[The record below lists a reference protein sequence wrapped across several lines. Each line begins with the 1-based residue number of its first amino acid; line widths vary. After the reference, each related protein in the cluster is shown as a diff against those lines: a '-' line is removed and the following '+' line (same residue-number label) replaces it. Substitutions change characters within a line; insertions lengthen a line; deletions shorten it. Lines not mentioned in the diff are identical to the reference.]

1 MASISEDHDHLAA
14 LLPEAR
20 VGTIERIEPI
30 TIGQSGAGVYAVT
43 ASRGAFILRLQ
54 PNTDAATFANRL
66 LILRRAAEGGVTPAV
81 VHVDEASRAVVTV
94 RVSGMPLPA
103 ALGDPGQRD
112 RALASLIDGLRAAHD
127 LDPTGIAESTPL
139 AHARAAWHQQHVRPA
154 FPSWAQSLPTTFD
167 TIASALAGDS
177 RRVVNHND
185 VNPMNVMWDGAK
197 AWLVDWDV
205 AGLGHPH
212 YDLATLAMFLRL
224 DDAAT
229 FGLCARHDGVPLDE
243 PARALFRA
251 LRQLVALLCGLIFL
265 GLSDDLAT
273 RPAPTL
279 QDAPS
284 LGECYAAMRAA
295 ELDLGSAR
303 GRTTFGL
310 ALLAEGLT
318 RVAT

>member
-1 MASISEDHDHLAA
+1 MHLVSQDRLAQ

-20 VGTIERIEPI
+20 VGAIDRIETI

-54 PNTDAATFANRL
+54 PGADAATFAKRL
-66 LILRRAAEGGVTPAV
+66 LILRRAAESGVTPAV
-81 VHVDEASRAVVTV
+81 VHVDEAARAVVTV
-94 RVSGMPLPA
+94 RVVGMPLPA

-112 RALASLIDGLRAAHD
+112 RALVSLVDGLRAAHA
-127 LDPTGIAESTPL
+127 LDPSGIDESTPL
-139 AHARAAWHQQHVRPA
+139 AHARAAWQQQQARPA
-154 FPSWAQSLPTTFD
+154 FPAWAQSLPMTFD
-167 TIASALAGDS
+167 AIAAVLAGDS
-177 RRVVNHND
+177 GRVVNHND

-224 DDAAT
+224 DDAAA
-229 FGLCARHDGVPLDE
+229 FGLCARHDGAPLDE
-243 PARALFRA
+243 PARASFRA
-251 LRQLVALLCGLIFL
+251 LRQLVALLCGLVFL
-265 GLSDDLAT
+265 GLSDDLSA

-284 LGECYAAMRAA
+284 LGECYAAMRAG
-295 ELDLGSAR
+295 ELDLASAR

-310 ALLAEGLT
+310 ALLAEGFT
-318 RVAT
+318 RAAG